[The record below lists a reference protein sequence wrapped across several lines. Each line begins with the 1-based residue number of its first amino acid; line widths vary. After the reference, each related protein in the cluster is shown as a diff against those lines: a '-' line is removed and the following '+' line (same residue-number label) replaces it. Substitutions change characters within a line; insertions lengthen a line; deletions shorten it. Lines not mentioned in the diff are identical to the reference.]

1 MHRSSSYLSMSGGGG
16 GRLGLDMDDLPT
28 YDPQSDVAKKEATR
42 ARFAESMV
50 HVIPLVLILCAAV
63 LWFFSYPGTQLY
75 PIPFFFFFFFLS
87 FLGFLGS
94 LIPGSG
100 CRSRREVLDV
110 GGKDD
115 IIARIKNM
123 TIDGYSNW
131 NGTSMT
137 IGMEDLDPIEGLG
150 MDENGGGRELVGKG
164 TDRR

>member
-63 LWFFSYPGTQLY
+63 LWFFSYP
-75 PIPFFFFFFFLS
+75 
-87 FLGFLGS
+87 
-94 LIPGSG
+94 
-100 CRSRREVLDV
+100 VLDV

>member
-50 HVIPLVLILCAAV
+50 HAIPLVLILCAAV
-63 LWFFSYPGTQLY
+63 LWFFSYP
-75 PIPFFFFFFFLS
+75 
-87 FLGFLGS
+87 
-94 LIPGSG
+94 
-100 CRSRREVLDV
+100 VLDV
-110 GGKDD
+110 GGKDES

-150 MDENGGGRELVGKG
+150 MDDNGGGRELVGRG